1 MKPKLAFPIPVTPE
15 FNPGDLPENITKFL
29 DLRYACDSGEQV
41 LDLYLPEEKDRREG
55 KKFPLILYIHEG
67 AFAFGSKRDKRAET
81 LFEALKR
88 GYAIASVDYRKSGEV
103 TWPAPLY
110 DIKTAVRFLRA
121 HAERYALDEKKF
133 AVWGMSAGAY
143 YGSMAAVTNGLPGFE
158 DPETGFGRFDS
169 SIQAA
174 VDLCGTDEMGRDI
187 FSRLLYGGRAS
198 LSLGF
203 LATIIST
210 IIGMFIGSVVGY
222 FGGVV
227 DTVVMRFVDILQAI
241 PGILLAIAISAC
253 LGSGFVNTIIA
264 LSIGGIP
271 MTVRL
276 LRGSIMGVRKME
288 YLEAAQTINCSVP
301 RLIIKHILPNSISP
315 IIVSVTMGIG
325 NTILM
330 AASLSYIGLGVQ
342 PPTPEWG
349 AMLSAARTYMRD
361 YPHMVLFPGLA
372 IAIVVLSLNMLG
384 DGLRDALDPKLKQ

>member
-1 MKPKLAFPIPVTPE
+1 MANSAAVSVKVRKKKEIQFSLVMKRLSKNKLAMAGFVI
-15 FNPGDLPENITKFL
+15 I
-29 DLRYACDSGEQV
+29 
-41 LDLYLPEEKDRREG
+41 
-55 KKFPLILYIHEG
+55 LIL
-67 AFAFGSKRDKRAET
+67 F
-81 LFEALKR
+81 LL
-88 GYAIASVDYRKSGEV
+88 AILSSWIMPYN
-103 TWPAPLY
+103 Y
-110 DIKTAVRFLRA
+110 DEMNM
-121 HAERYALDEKKF
+121 AERF
-133 AVWGMSAGAY
+133 AGPS
-143 YGSMAAVTNGLPGFE
+143 LKH
-158 DPETGFGRFDS
+158 
-169 SIQAA
+169 
-174 VDLCGTDEMGRDI
+174 LCGTDEMGRDI
-187 FSRLLYGGRAS
+187 FSRLLYGARAS

-210 IIGMFIGSVVGY
+210 VIGMAIGSVVGY
-222 FGGVV
+222 FGGMA
-227 DTVVMRFVDILQAI
+227 DTVIMRLVDILQAI

-253 LGSGFVNTIIA
+253 LGSGFMNTVIA

-361 YPHMVLFPGLA
+361 YSHMVLFPGLA
-372 IAIVVLSLNMLG
+372 IALVVLSLNMLG
-384 DGLRDALDPKLKQ
+384 DGLRDALDPKLKK

>member
-1 MKPKLAFPIPVTPE
+1 MARSAAVADLADHTGKVRKKKEGQLSMVMKRLSKNRLAMAGLV
-15 FNPGDLPENITKFL
+15 
-29 DLRYACDSGEQV
+29 
-41 LDLYLPEEKDRREG
+41 
-55 KKFPLILYIHEG
+55 LILILFLLAMLSPWIMPYGYDVMNMTER
-67 AFAFGSKRDKRAET
+67 FATPSFK
-81 LFEALKR
+81 
-88 GYAIASVDYRKSGEV
+88 
-103 TWPAPLY
+103 
-110 DIKTAVRFLRA
+110 
-121 HAERYALDEKKF
+121 H
-133 AVWGMSAGAY
+133 
-143 YGSMAAVTNGLPGFE
+143 
-158 DPETGFGRFDS
+158 
-169 SIQAA
+169 
-174 VDLCGTDEMGRDI
+174 LCGTDEMGRDI
-187 FSRLLYGGRAS
+187 FSRLLYGSRAS

-203 LATIIST
+203 LATLIST
-210 IIGMFIGSVVGY
+210 AAGMVIGSVVGY
-222 FGGVV
+222 FGGRV

-253 LGSGFVNTIIA
+253 LGSGFTNTIIA

-301 RLIIKHILPNSISP
+301 RLIVRHILPNSISP

-372 IAIVVLSLNMLG
+372 IALVVLSLNMLG
-384 DGLRDALDPKLKQ
+384 DGLRDALDPKLKK

>member
-1 MKPKLAFPIPVTPE
+1 MKGSREA
-15 FNPGDLPENITKFL
+15 
-29 DLRYACDSGEQV
+29 LRGGKQMAKSATASASNV
-41 LDLYLPEEKDRREG
+41 RVRRKKEG
-55 KKFPLILYIHEG
+55 QFSLVMKRLSKNKIAMTGLVIILIL
-67 AFAFGSKRDKRAET
+67 F
-81 LFEALKR
+81 LL
-88 GYAIASVDYRKSGEV
+88 AILSPWIMPYK
-103 TWPAPLY
+103 Y
-110 DIKTAVRFLRA
+110 DAMNMQERFQGPSLA
-121 HAERYALDEKKF
+121 H
-133 AVWGMSAGAY
+133 
-143 YGSMAAVTNGLPGFE
+143 
-158 DPETGFGRFDS
+158 
-169 SIQAA
+169 
-174 VDLCGTDEMGRDI
+174 LCGTDDMGRDI
-187 FSRLLYGGRAS
+187 FSRLLYGARAS

-210 IIGMFIGSVVGY
+210 VCGMVIGSIVGY
-222 FGGVV
+222 FGGIV
-227 DTVVMRFVDILQAI
+227 DTVVMRLVDILQAI

-253 LGSGFVNTIIA
+253 LGSGFMNTVIA

-301 RLIIKHILPNSISP
+301 RTIIKHILPNSISP

-361 YPHMVLFPGLA
+361 YPHMVLFPGIA
-372 IAIVVLSLNMLG
+372 IALVVLSLNMLG

>member
-1 MKPKLAFPIPVTPE
+1 MANHGAAAAADVKVRKKKEGQFSLVMKRLSKNKVAMAGLVI
-15 FNPGDLPENITKFL
+15 I
-29 DLRYACDSGEQV
+29 
-41 LDLYLPEEKDRREG
+41 
-55 KKFPLILYIHEG
+55 LILFLAAILAPYIIPY
-67 AFAFGSKRDKRAET
+67 
-81 LFEALKR
+81 
-88 GYAIASVDYRKSGEV
+88 GYDAMNM
-103 TWPAPLY
+103 
-110 DIKTAVRFLRA
+110 
-121 HAERYALDEKKF
+121 AERF
-133 AVWGMSAGAY
+133 ASP
-143 YGSMAAVTNGLPGFE
+143 SLKH
-158 DPETGFGRFDS
+158 
-169 SIQAA
+169 
-174 VDLCGTDEMGRDI
+174 LCGTDEMGRDI

-210 IIGMFIGSVVGY
+210 LVGMFIGSLVGY

-264 LSIGGIP
+264 LSIGGVP